1 MGRLASTSIAIAAMI
16 SMSLGISA
24 AAKAHIEDPKAF
36 VSDVYRH
43 IATSEESQRPY
54 SPPENIYSPRLKQLF
69 ASYRK
74 RTGGQ
79 VSCLDFDFWVNAQD
93 SKIENMSI
101 ATPTQAADRSVIVAK
116 FTNGVPQQIEFTFKR
131 IDGFWWLD
139 EVRSLKRP
147 QWILSEL
154 LRCR

>member
-1 MGRLASTSIAIAAMI
+1 MI
-16 SMSLGISA
+16 SMSLALSA

-43 IATSEESQRPY
+43 IATSEESPRPY
-54 SPPENIYSPRLKQLF
+54 SSPENIYSPRLEQLF
-69 ASYRK
+69 VSYRK

-79 VSCLDFDFWVNAQD
+79 VGCLDFDFWVNAQD

-101 ATPTQAADRSVIVAK
+101 ATPDSRQAADRSVIVAR

-131 IDGFWWLD
+131 IDGSWRLD
-139 EVRSLKRP
+139 EVRSLKKT
-147 QWILSEL
+147 SMGSF
-154 LRCR
+154 